1 MPINIHHKNAVEQKN
16 AEMFS
21 YAGDRESLRKRW
33 EMALAT
39 GVTLVEEIKIPF
51 PIEKEYKAVKSMYLN
66 NTILNLLATLGSGL
80 AGFGL
85 DSLQEFVNASKDI
98 KTIQDF
104 YVFLAIFG
112 FIGIENHKITIY
124 YNALCGL
131 I

>member
-1 MPINIHHKNAVEQKN
+1 
-16 AEMFS
+16 
-21 YAGDRESLRKRW
+21 
-33 EMALAT
+33 MATNLPY
-39 GVTLVEEIKIPF
+39 PF

-112 FIGIENHKITIY
+112 FIGIAVFGRLTIKSLSLY
-124 YNALCGL
+124 LKYRDISKDIQQIGDALL
-131 I
+131 ISLIKAGAIKTDYSKLKVKTSINN